1 MDSSRHFQV
10 EADSATSPGDAG
22 SNKKTW
28 LLMVSSGFACFALGV
43 ACVCLV
49 LPTASHSDSLQK
61 PATHVLAYTP
71 MNIPIRANPENAR
84 VSNRPSSFLPLVTPS
99 SVRQASLPV
108 LKQSFL
114 SEPLRPNNALQKKRP
129 SQESGDVAHNAA
141 PAKDRATVPTKD
153 NSPGKKGATAY
164 GATFSE
170 YAAGVAEPVFAQFT
184 RPAPASPLKLSIDR
198 AIEKNDRLKPYG
210 GYDPANRPAAS
221 QDAAFAPAASA
232 PASGPPKVM
241 VKRRVII
248 SEDIACPV
256 EEDVN
261 ACIQSAI
268 SPTISDDI
276 ACPVSAD
283 LKACI
288 QAANSPTI
296 SENIACPVEE
306 ELKECIQAA
315 KKTAL
320 KPYGGF
326 DPNNRPATSQDGA
339 FRMVPRDQGNEATQ
353 LMTSNGL
360 KIPSRLPLPST
371 SESKV

>member
-10 EADSATSPGDAG
+10 EADSATSPGNAG

-49 LPTASHSDSLQK
+49 LPGASHSDSLQK

-71 MNIPIRANPENAR
+71 MNIPLRANPENAR

-129 SQESGDVAHNAA
+129 FQESGDVAHNAA

-153 NSPGKKGATAY
+153 SSPGKKGAAAY
-164 GATFSE
+164 GATFNE
-170 YAAGVAEPVFAQFT
+170 YAAGVAEPVFAVFT
-184 RPAPASPLKLSIDR
+184 RPAPASP
-198 AIEKNDRLKPYG
+198 LKPYG

-320 KPYGGF
+320 KPYGGY

-339 FRMVPRDQGNEATQ
+339 FRMVPRDQGNAATQ

-360 KIPSRLPLPST
+360 KISSRLPLPST